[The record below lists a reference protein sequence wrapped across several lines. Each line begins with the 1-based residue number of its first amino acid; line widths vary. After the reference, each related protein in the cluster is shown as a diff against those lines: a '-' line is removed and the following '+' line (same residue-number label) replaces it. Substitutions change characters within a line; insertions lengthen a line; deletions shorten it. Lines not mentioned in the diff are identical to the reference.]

1 MEGDAGP
8 ADCQIRLLGQA
19 DLQAYKELR
28 DAMLA
33 RHPDAFTSDAESELQ
48 RDAASYHNRLSG
60 GNGGAN
66 LFTLVAWSGSAMVGA
81 VSCEHET
88 RIKVQH
94 LAKLEGMMVSD
105 AWQGQG
111 IGGRLM
117 AQALQMLRTESRLEQ
132 VTLTVTSSNL
142 VAVRLYQRFGFSQYG
157 CLPDAIRLPDGVK
170 LAKDLMRLGLR

>member
-8 ADCQIRLLGQA
+8 ADCQIRLLGQV

-142 VAVRLYQRFGFSQYG
+142 LAVRLYQRFGFSQYG